1 MSFTDRGCE
10 FERAQKQINVLGTR
24 CVPENTNGS
33 DKANKFPLPVFVVDL
48 KNLHAI
54 HALSAVSEKKF
65 GAQRTHESA

>member
-1 MSFTDRGCE
+1 MSFTARSCE
-10 FERAQKQINVLGTR
+10 LERAQKQINVLSTP

-48 KNLHAI
+48 KSLRAI
-54 HALSAVSEKKF
+54 HALSAVSEKIF